1 MLEGLV
7 HVENQ
12 LQSDF
17 LNECTPHQGNGK
29 ILFTEY
35 KGEPKG
41 GGRSG
46 THDPAGMVGRYH
58 PYRVIQYHCSAAG
71 TAFFSPPYRGFLI
84 GSEYRS
90 GDSLDQ
96 MIMSREAQL
105 EAKAEVSSGELW

>member
-1 MLEGLV
+1 M

-41 GGRSG
+41 GGRSS
-46 THDPAGMVGRYH
+46 THDPAGMVGYRY
-58 PYRVIQYHCSAAG
+58 QQTLNGSFSA
-71 TAFFSPPYRGFLI
+71 
-84 GSEYRS
+84 
-90 GDSLDQ
+90 
-96 MIMSREAQL
+96 
-105 EAKAEVSSGELW
+105 VSKPIFASK